1 MQEGRI
7 CPSFCEK
14 IHKICIFFVKY
25 LVNFGLSP
33 LHLATRQYLRT
44 PPCKRLIPFDNTFG
58 GRVYPIRHYPI
69 ALRLRTR

>member
-25 LVNFGLSP
+25 LVVAGCAL
-33 LHLATRQYLRT
+33 
-44 PPCKRLIPFDNTFG
+44 PFYDTA
-58 GRVYPIRHYPI
+58 VPSDA
-69 ALRLRTR
+69 ALVKG